1 MNFRFYL
8 AEMRVYYR
16 RKKLKQ
22 PTKEVKMA
30 PENKKVSTY
39 KEAGVDIDLA
49 TELLT
54 RVKKKLASTK
64 RPEMLAPIGGFGG
77 LFQIDLTKYKKP
89 VFVSS
94 IDGVGTK
101 LMVAALMQKFDTVGH
116 DIVNHCV
123 NDISVQ
129 GAEPVF
135 FLDYIGIG
143 KLRSPLYEDIL
154 GGIADACKK
163 VNCAVLGGETAEM
176 PGMYGNDFDLVGVI
190 NGIVEKD
197 KLITGEKIKP
207 GHIAIGLPSNGLHTN
222 GFSLA
227 RQVLFHSCR
236 YEVDT
241 ELAELNHE
249 TIGEAL
255 LKPHTCYWSA
265 IKAAMDIDFPLDGI
279 AHITGG
285 GLYDNVPRIL
295 PPDVDAVFHK
305 SMIKNPPPIFR
316 LITEAGN
323 IDDSEAYRVFNM
335 GVGMVWFVPADAA
348 NQALDICRKAGFDAF
363 VCGEIVKG
371 SKKSIVVD

>member
-1 MNFRFYL
+1 
-8 AEMRVYYR
+8 
-16 RKKLKQ
+16 
-22 PTKEVKMA
+22 MA
-30 PENKKVSTY
+30 PKKAKQVSTY

-77 LFQIDLTKYKKP
+77 LFQIDLSKYKQP

-163 VNCAVLGGETAEM
+163 VGCAVLGGETAEM

-197 KLITGEKIKP
+197 KLITGEKIK
-207 GHIAIGLPSNGLHTN
+207 
-222 GFSLA
+222 
-227 RQVLFHSCR
+227 
-236 YEVDT
+236 
-241 ELAELNHE
+241 
-249 TIGEAL
+249 
-255 LKPHTCYWSA
+255 
-265 IKAAMDIDFPLDGI
+265 IKATKVVSFKVG
-279 AHITGG
+279 
-285 GLYDNVPRIL
+285 
-295 PPDVDAVFHK
+295 
-305 SMIKNPPPIFR
+305 
-316 LITEAGN
+316 
-323 IDDSEAYRVFNM
+323 SE
-335 GVGMVWFVPADAA
+335 
-348 NQALDICRKAGFDAF
+348 LKATA
-363 VCGEIVKG
+363 
-371 SKKSIVVD
+371 KKSKAAKK